1 MRFLDI
7 DSVSMSYIATNN
19 DCKAMDNFLLPV
31 SAMNFLFVI

>member
-19 DCKAMDNFLLPV
+19 DSKAMDNFL
-31 SAMNFLFVI
+31 AMNFLFVI